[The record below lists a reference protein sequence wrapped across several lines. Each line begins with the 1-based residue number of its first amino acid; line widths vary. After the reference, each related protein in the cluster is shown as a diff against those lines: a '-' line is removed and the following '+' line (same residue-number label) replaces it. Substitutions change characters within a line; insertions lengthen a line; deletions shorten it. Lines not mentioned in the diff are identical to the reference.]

1 MFWGGIWISCNFIVL
16 SWVYLAFKKP
26 SQRFDERDLLI
37 YKRAVLIAFSL
48 MWVYF
53 VTASVYICWKFGAM
67 GDISANLLLL
77 VVFGGTGG
85 CDAADDHRP
94 GSGEIF
100 TLAAIGLSDCTGFRG
115 GCRRGVS
122 IQRG

>member
-77 VVFGGTGG
+77 VVFGG
-85 CDAADDHRP
+85 
-94 GSGEIF
+94 
-100 TLAAIGLSDCTGFRG
+100 LALFMLTHSSAILVQYGKGNTRG
-115 GCRRGVS
+115 
-122 IQRG
+122 QEN